1 MSDYPMLISNK
12 LHSFRNFEIQIYEKA
27 TESVS
32 PRVQRAPSR
41 RAQRK
46 AGANVRVRRQRV
58 PIVSYYLTKQRKAD
72 GGSNSSASARAA

>member
-1 MSDYPMLISNK
+1 MLISNK
-12 LHSFRNFEIQIYEKA
+12 IHYFRNFWKQIYEKA

-32 PRVQRAPSR
+32 PRMQSAPSR
-41 RAQRK
+41 RIQRK
-46 AGANVRVRRQRV
+46 AGASVRARKQRV

>member
-12 LHSFRNFEIQIYEKA
+12 LHSFRNFFKQIYEKA

-32 PRVQRAPSR
+32 PRMQSAPSR
-41 RAQRK
+41 RIQRK
-46 AGANVRVRRQRV
+46 AGASVRARKQRV